1 MSNLLEQINALLQ
14 VCDEDECEC
23 IEEMIISAGNY
34 VQAVV
39 DMESKAL
46 NFARRAGEDF
56 RSVVS
61 SADSKRTN
69 VHNGLISNVNIV
81 NRICIMHDLP
91 ELYTGGIERREY
103 GDFAQKLVNEIFT
116 QRR

>member
-1 MSNLLEQINALLQ
+1 MSDLLKQINALVQL
-14 VCDEDECEC
+14 CDEDECEC
-23 IEEMIISAGNY
+23 IEEMIISSANY
-34 VQAVV
+34 VQTVTE
-39 DMESKAL
+39 MECKAL
-46 NFARRAGEDF
+46 NFAKRSGDDF
-56 RSVVS
+56 RSIVS
-61 SADSKRTN
+61 ASDSRRTN

-81 NRICIMHDLP
+81 NRICTMHDLP